1 MNYFERDSVYII
13 AEAGVNHN
21 GDYEKAM
28 ALVEAAAQAGA
39 DAVKFQTFNAR
50 LLASSSAPKAAYQ
63 KRNTGEADSQLEMLL
78 KLELPHA
85 WHYPLQARARELG
98 LDFLS
103 TAFDQ
108 ESLEFLNTLELPVYK
123 IPSGEITNGPL
134 LWNIAQCGRPMILST
149 GMATLGEIDQALA
162 VLAHALTFETPPR
175 DLEEVWRNWARPEA
189 RARVVERVALL
200 HCTSQYPA
208 QPAEVNLR
216 AMDVL
221 KNTFGLPVGY
231 SDHTEGILA
240 SVAAAARNACVVEK
254 HFTLDRTLPGPDHAA
269 SLAPDELKEMVGQIR
284 LVEQMMGLA
293 AKVPQASEWDT
304 RKAARQSLIF
314 ARPVGKDQRI
324 AAQDLTS
331 ARRGGGTSPMQTWDL
346 IGQLAERD
354 HEAGEPA

>member
-1 MNYFERDSVYII
+1 MNYFERGRVYII
-13 AEAGVNHN
+13 AEAGVNHD
-21 GDYEKAM
+21 GDYDKAM
-28 ALVEAAAQAGA
+28 ALVDAAAQAGA

-63 KRNTGEADSQLEMLL
+63 KRNTGEEDSQLEMLL

-85 WHYPLQARARELG
+85 WHYPLQARACELG

-103 TAFDQ
+103 TAFDH
-108 ESLEFLNTLELPVYK
+108 ESLAFLDQLELPVYK

-134 LWNIAQCGRPMILST
+134 LWSIAQGGRPMILST

-162 VLAHALTFETPPR
+162 VLAHGLEFNTSPQG
-175 DLEEVWRNWARPEA
+175 LEEVWFNWARPEA
-189 RARVVERVALL
+189 RAKAAARVALL

-231 SDHTEGILA
+231 SDHTEGVLA
-240 SVAAAARNACVVEK
+240 SVAAVARGACIVEK
-254 HFTLDRTLPGPDHAA
+254 HFTLDRALPGPDHAA
-269 SLAPDELKEMVGQIR
+269 SLAPDELKEMIDQIR
-284 LVEQMMGLA
+284 QVEQMMGLA

-304 RKAARQSLIF
+304 RKAARQSLVF
-314 ARPVGKDQRI
+314 ARPVGKGQQI
-324 AAQDLTS
+324 LAQDLTG
-331 ARRGGGTSPMQTWDL
+331 ARRGSGVSPMHAWDL
-346 IGQLAERD
+346 VGRLAECD
-354 HEAGEPA
+354 YEAGDPA